1 MLDEAKKREKVANA
15 FLAATM
21 AASAA
26 QSPKD
31 FLRTGHIEAPGTAL
45 MQMWAKKRGEAERN
59 LDSGRVSH
67 PARNKK
73 KDNVKEAKMDSI
85 LPMLLLMMMK
95 KAKEKKKRSFLAHEE
110 TKMKKYQDFILECYY
125 LQEDAGDA
133 FVNMSDADF
142 ERYKKAQPSTAAFA
156 EKKRKEA
163 QARSQKETG
172 QKTSTD
178 PNRYQR
184 ARQKV
189 KDIYNRAKTAK
200 DNASQTYQNV
210 KDTVKNKAKQAAS
223 KAYNTSPKDAV
234 NAAKQATANAKN
246 AAKQAV
252 SDASTKVK
260 YGRTVRPDTTGASA
274 LAKRSSALSNVSK
287 ASKVLRVAGRVA
299 GPAAAALDVASE
311 KSKGSGWAR
320 SLAKGAVT
328 AAGGALGGAA
338 GSAAGPVG
346 TVVGGAAGATAASK
360 AFDVA
365 AGKNAV
371 ERAADRQKNRQ
382 RQAGGAL
389 VGTGG
394 KTTFDTKKNTMTTG
408 NKTVN
413 LAKTSAVKDPK
424 TGKQETGYLAYKGGK
439 AVYKRADKPGT
450 GSSNAFERIGRT
462 INPNAYK
469 ANDAKLAAQ
478 KLNKAKQND
487 ASRNQSLGIKPKK

>member
-1 MLDEAKKREKVANA
+1 
-15 FLAATM
+15 
-21 AASAA
+21 
-26 QSPKD
+26 
-31 FLRTGHIEAPGTAL
+31 
-45 MQMWAKKRGEAERN
+45 
-59 LDSGRVSH
+59 
-67 PARNKK
+67 
-73 KDNVKEAKMDSI
+73 
-85 LPMLLLMMMK
+85 MK
-95 KAKEKKKRSFLAHEE
+95 TYH
-110 TKMKKYQDFILECYY
+110 QFISECYY
-125 LQEDAGDA
+125 IQEDAGDA
-133 FVNMSDADF
+133 FANMSDADF
-142 ERYKKAQPSTAAFA
+142 ERYKKSQPSTAAFA

-163 QARSQKETG
+163 QARR
-172 QKTSTD
+172 QKTQTGPSKQAPQNTNTG

-189 KDIYNRAKTAK
+189 KDIYNRAKAAK
-200 DNASQTYQNV
+200 ASASQTYQNV
-210 KDTVKNKAKQAAS
+210 KDTVKNKAQQAAS

-234 NAAKQATANAKN
+234 NAAKKATANAKN
-246 AAKQAV
+246 AAKTAV
-252 SDASTKVK
+252 SDATTKMK
-260 YGRTVRPDTTGASA
+260 YGRKIRPDTTGASA
-274 LAKRSSALSNVSK
+274 LAKRSSALANVSK
-287 ASKVLRVAGRVA
+287 GAKALRVAGRVA

-311 KSKGSGWAR
+311 RSKGSGWAR

-328 AAGGALGGAA
+328 ALGGAA
-338 GSAAGPVG
+338 GGAAGSVAGPVG
-346 TVVGGAAGATAASK
+346 TVAGGAAGATAASK

-365 AGKNAV
+365 AGKNAK
-371 ERAADRQKNRQ
+371 ERAADRLKNRQ

-450 GSSNAFERIGRT
+450 GSSNAFERIGRA

-487 ASRNQSLGIKPKK
+487 AARDKALGIKPKK